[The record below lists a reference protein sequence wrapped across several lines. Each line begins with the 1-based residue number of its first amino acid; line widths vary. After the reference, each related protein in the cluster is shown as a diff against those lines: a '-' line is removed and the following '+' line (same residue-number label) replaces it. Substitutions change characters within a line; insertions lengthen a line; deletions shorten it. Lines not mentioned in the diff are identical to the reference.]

1 MDLVSPPGASGI
13 PATSRR
19 TLLTALAAATAGAP
33 LLAQFGGTPAYA
45 ATTPPPCGPP
55 AEGQEYESNNHLYC
69 HLAGREGIDFARR
82 YKRHQ
87 LSDTS
92 LPNTFPYARTTIM
105 ALHGGGIEMGT
116 SELCLGIAGYDPG
129 KPDGEA
135 VCPTTYDYWMFEG
148 LRSASAPVGQK
159 NGDLHVTAKNCDD
172 HVALSMAASSLNV
185 LSLHGCKADQIPFV
199 TNLIW
204 PPKEIDPKA
213 VVVGGLFT
221 PLREA
226 LVAELRASGFQAIDA
241 MKPEES
247 GVGSLGHLNGD
258 HENNPCNKTMLRQGA
273 QMELT
278 TELRASLFGD
288 FTTRGGRATTWDNR
302 DPRYSEA
309 RFIPFRDACRRAI
322 AAVEATQP
330 IL

>member
-1 MDLVSPPGASGI
+1 MDLVSQSGTSGR

-33 LLAQFGGTPAYA
+33 LLALGGTPAYA
-45 ATTPPPCGPP
+45 ATTPPSSGPP
-55 AEGQEYESNNHLYC
+55 EPEKEYDNNSHLYR

-82 YKRHQ
+82 YKRHELTDTD
-87 LSDTS
+87 LSGR
-92 LPNTFPYARTTIM
+92 FPYARTTIM

-129 KPDGEA
+129 KPA
-135 VCPTTYDYWMFEG
+135 VVPPDLLGQSMYDYWMFEG
-148 LRSASAPVGQK
+148 LRSASAPEGQK

-185 LSLHGCKADQIPFV
+185 LSLHGCKAEQIPFIL
-199 TNLIW
+199 NLTY
-204 PPKEIDPKA
+204 PPKEIDRKA
-213 VVVGGLFT
+213 VVVGGLHV

-226 LVAELRASGFQAIDA
+226 LVAELRAAGFQAIDA
-241 MKPEES
+241 MRPQDY
-247 GVGSLGHLNGD
+247 GVENLDHLNGD
-258 HENNPCNKTMLRQGA
+258 HIKNPCNRTMLGQGA

-278 TELRASLFGD
+278 TDLRASLFGN
-288 FTTRGGRATTWDNR
+288 FNSRGGRETSWD
-302 DPRYSEA
+302 DA
-309 RFIPFRDACRRAI
+309 GTRFVPFRDACRRAI
-322 AAVEATQP
+322 ATVEATQP